1 VGGFVLK
8 LFDGARNPLAPGVS
22 PLVTVRTQGGANL
35 FSRFLDSNLLRVSG
49 LQQSGAEA
57 RYVVMASAS
66 KHKDGG
72 FGPFPLSAVPTEGV
86 SLMLVE
92 RDAAIHFDGTS
103 WATLQEKDAALCGI
117 LGGSDRNKTG
127 TAYDAFLSQRPESLA
142 CLFNC
147 TAAIVALGEAL
158 PGKPALLELFH
169 EVEIETYDGHDRRG
183 LARDRFFGYSEP
195 ALRATLE
202 AQLKGSGGTGLLSA
216 APPGLHPGAD
226 TSYKEIRFG
235 EANLQF
241 TFATQPPH
249 VKTINVKGVDV
260 VCDSVEVDMDYF
272 HDKASH
278 VFLEVVPNTI
288 DKKMG
293 RASAG
298 TDPRTVYGLRW
309 MAGKNAKASSR
320 RFEPYF
326 QLRR

>member
-1 VGGFVLK
+1 VGDFVLQ
-8 LFDGARNPLAPGVS
+8 LFDGARKPLAPGVS
-22 PLVTVRTQGGANL
+22 PLVTVRTQKGENL
-35 FSRFLDSNLLRVSG
+35 VSKFLDGNLLRVSG
-49 LQQSGAEA
+49 LPQSGAAA

-72 FGPFPLSAVPTEGV
+72 FGPFPLGADPKEV

-92 RDAAIHFDGTS
+92 RDAAIQFDGMDFG
-103 WATLQEKDAALCGI
+103 TLQEEDPALAGI
-117 LGGSDRNKTG
+117 LGGSDRNATG
-127 TAYDAFLSQRPESLA
+127 TAFDASLSQRPESLA

-147 TAAIVALGEAL
+147 AAAIKALGEAL
-158 PGKPALLELFH
+158 PGRPALLALFH
-169 EVEIETYDGHDRRG
+169 GVEVKDSDVHTRVG
-183 LARDRFFGYSEP
+183 LARDRFFGYSDLK
-195 ALRATLE
+195 LREVLE
-202 AQLKGSGGTGLLSA
+202 AQLKVNGGPGLLEV

-226 TSYKEIRFG
+226 KSYKEVRFG

-249 VKTINVKGVDV
+249 AKTASKDGVDR
-260 VCDSVEVDMDYF
+260 DSVEVDMDYF

-288 DKKMG
+288 DKKLG

-309 MAGKNAKASSR
+309 MAGRNLSGSAG
-320 RFEPYF
+320 FEPHF
-326 QLRR
+326 RLRR